1 MTNDINQDT
10 YVKLEQLESMF
21 SEPGYTYLGHGTG
34 RSGNNDQV
42 IDSIFEIFYSTDANT
57 FGEINI
63 KSIPTIIKTYREI
76 SEERSENGGPER

>member
-42 IDSIFEIFYSTDANT
+42 IDSIFE
-57 FGEINI
+57 
-63 KSIPTIIKTYREI
+63 
-76 SEERSENGGPER
+76 NGLRTKDNCSFSRN